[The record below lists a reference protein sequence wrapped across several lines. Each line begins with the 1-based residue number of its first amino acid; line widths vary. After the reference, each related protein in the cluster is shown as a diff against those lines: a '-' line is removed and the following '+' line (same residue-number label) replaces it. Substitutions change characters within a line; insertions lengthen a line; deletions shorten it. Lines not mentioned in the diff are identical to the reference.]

1 MLDNGYRVID
11 AHCHIYPDKIAERA
25 MAGTDGFYGIK
36 NSDCHGTVEDLIKVG
51 LDAGIDGFV
60 VQSVATTPHQ
70 VQSINEFIAKSVAE
84 SDGLLVGLG
93 TLHPDSQDIA
103 GDIKHLTELGLK
115 GVKLHPDIQRFKI
128 DDYRCL
134 KIYELC
140 ENMGLPILMH
150 TGDHRYD
157 YSNPNRLL
165 PVMEIYTDLTVI
177 GAHLGGWSIWD
188 EAAEK
193 LSGLPNLYVD
203 CSSSLYA
210 LSPEKARS
218 LIRTYGAKKV
228 LFGTDY
234 PMWEPK
240 AELERFF
247 ALGLTPEENNLILYQ
262 NTADLLSLQKKVG
275 KENKGLLLSFKE
287 RK

>member
-1 MLDNGYRVID
+1 MLKNGYRVID

-25 MAGTDGFYGIK
+25 VAGTDGFYGIK
-36 NSDCHGTVEDLIKVG
+36 SNCRGTVADLLEVG
-51 LDAGIDGFV
+51 ESAGIDGFV

-70 VQSINEFIAKSVAE
+70 VQSINEFIARSVAE
-84 SDGLLVGLG
+84 SNGKFTGLG
-93 TLHPDSQDIA
+93 TLHPDSQDIE
-103 GDIKHLTELGLK
+103 GDIKHLKELGLK

-140 ENMGLPILMH
+140 ENMCLPILMH

-165 PVMEIYTDLTVI
+165 PVMEIYTGLTVI
-177 GAHLGGWSIWD
+177 GAHLGGWSVWD

-193 LSGLPNLYVD
+193 LSGLTNLYVD

-240 AELERFF
+240 EELERFF

-262 NTADLLSLQKKVG
+262 NTADLLSL
-275 KENKGLLLSFKE
+275 
-287 RK
+287 